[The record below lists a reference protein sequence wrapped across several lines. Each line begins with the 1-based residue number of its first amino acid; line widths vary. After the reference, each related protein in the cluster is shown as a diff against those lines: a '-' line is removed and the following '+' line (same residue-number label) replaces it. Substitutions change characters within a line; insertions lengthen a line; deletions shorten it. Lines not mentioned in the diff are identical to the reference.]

1 MRRTA
6 TASALAVVFTG
17 VALAAPTVSPLTV
30 KISSSALGTPVVVSP
45 KGLTLYH
52 YARDT
57 KGTIRCGAACAFV
70 FPPLVVPEGVKPVAG
85 PGVSAAKLGTVK
97 RPDGRVQV
105 TYNGLTLY
113 VDYYDKP
120 GEALG
125 QGQQGVWFAVTPAGR
140 VTKVRSATQ
149 APTPSPNAPAASA
162 SSNGG
167 ATAPLAPD
175 VNCPPGGA
183 SGSVCGG

>member
-1 MRRTA
+1 LFA
-6 TASALAVVFTG
+6 GAAF
-17 VALAAPTVSPLTV
+17 AAPTVTPVTL

-57 KGTIRCGAACAFV
+57 KGTIRCSAACAFV
-70 FPPLVVPEGVKPVAG
+70 FPPLVVPKGAKPIAG
-85 PGVSAAKLGTVK
+85 PGVSAAKLGTIK
-97 RPDGRVQV
+97 RPDGRFQV

-125 QGQQGVWFAVTPAGR
+125 QGQEGVWFAVTPTGR
-140 VTKVRSATQ
+140 VTKVRPGTPASPA
-149 APTPSPNAPAASA
+149 APSPNAPASGANP
-162 SSNGG
+162 NG
-167 ATAPLAPD
+167 APAAPLAPD
-175 VNCPPGGA
+175 PDCPPGGG